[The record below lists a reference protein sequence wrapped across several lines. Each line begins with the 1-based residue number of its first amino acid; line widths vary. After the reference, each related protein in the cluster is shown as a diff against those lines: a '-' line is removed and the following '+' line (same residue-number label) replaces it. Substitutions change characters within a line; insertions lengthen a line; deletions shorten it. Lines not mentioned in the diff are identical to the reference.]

1 MNKLNNDFS
10 FIRTYLIY
18 CFSLNLYKIKQL
30 MKSTFK
36 KDELG
41 NSPNVVIDLLGFY
54 ILFVDPVK
62 QYFLC
67 FIYL

>member
-41 NSPNVVIDLLGFY
+41 NSPNVVIEF
-54 ILFVDPVK
+54 ILR
-62 QYFLC
+62 
-67 FIYL
+67 